1 LLECDKSGGIAA
13 VGVSTLGECTPASDL
28 RGMRVVHILDH
39 SLPAQSGY
47 AYRTLAILREQRAMG
62 WDTLQLTSP
71 QQPDARASM
80 EVVDGLQFFR
90 TLLGP
95 IPPWAPR
102 LVREYALIRATAR
115 TLDQLAREWRP
126 DVLHAHSPVRNALAA
141 LRVGRKRNI
150 PVVYEIR
157 ALWEDAASSHG
168 TLKNGTL
175 GYTFARR
182 LETHAVRRADAVV
195 TISRGLQRE
204 LCSRDVGKGRIS
216 IVPNGVDVRRFV
228 PEQHAQGPRAPA
240 PHPVIGFIG
249 SFYSYEGLDLLL
261 EAAKTIVGDWPGI
274 RFLLVGGGPE
284 EGRLRQLRAAGHLH
298 DHVILTGWLPHDQ
311 VLDAYRAIDI
321 LVYPRRRNRL
331 TELVTPLKPLEAMA
345 MAKVVLASDVGGH
358 RELIKHARTGFLFK
372 ADDVLDLNMR
382 LRELLGASHVW
393 PVIGAAARRF
403 VERERTWP
411 AVAASYAQV
420 YDRAR
425 SRSRKEPERVSRSG
439 A

>member
-1 LLECDKSGGIAA
+1 
-13 VGVSTLGECTPASDL
+13 
-28 RGMRVVHILDH
+28 MRVVHLLDH
-39 SLPAQSGY
+39 SLPVQSGY
-47 AYRTLAILREQRAMG
+47 AYRTLAILREQSAMG
-62 WDTLQLTSP
+62 WETVQLTSP

-80 EVVDGLQFFR
+80 EVVDGVQFFR
-90 TLLGP
+90 TLNRP

-102 LVREYALIRATAR
+102 LVREYALIHATAR
-115 TLDQLAREWRP
+115 RLDQLAREWRP
-126 DVLHAHSPVRNALAA
+126 DLLHAHSPVRNALAA
-141 LRVGRKRNI
+141 LSIGRKLNI

-168 TLKNGTL
+168 TLRNGTL
-175 GYTFARR
+175 GYTLARHM
-182 LETHAVRRADAVV
+182 ETHAVRRADAVV
-195 TISRGLQRE
+195 AISRGLHRE
-204 LCSRDVGKGRIS
+204 LCGRGVRKDRIS
-216 IVPNGVDVRRFV
+216 IVPNGVDVRQFV
-228 PEQHAQGPRAPA
+228 PEQRADGPRAPTR
-240 PHPVIGFIG
+240 HPVIGFIG

-261 EAAKTIVGDWPGI
+261 EAAKRIVRNRPEI

-284 EGRLRQLRAAGHLH
+284 EGRLRELRAAGNLN
-298 DHVILTGWLPHDQ
+298 DHVTLTGWLPHDR
-311 VLDAYRAIDI
+311 VADAYREIDVF
-321 LVYPRRRNRL
+321 VYPRRRNRL

-358 RELIKHARTGFLFK
+358 RELIEHDRTGFLFK
-372 ADDVLDLNMR
+372 ADDVLDLTMR

-425 SRSRKEPERVSRSG
+425 SRSRLTESRDPP
-439 A
+439 

>member
-1 LLECDKSGGIAA
+1 
-13 VGVSTLGECTPASDL
+13 
-28 RGMRVVHILDH
+28 MRIVHVLDH
-39 SLPAQSGY
+39 SLPVQSGY

-71 QQPDARASM
+71 QQPDAQAWM
-80 EVVDGLQFFR
+80 EVVDGVQFFR
-90 TLLGP
+90 TLLAP

-102 LVREYALIRATAR
+102 LVREYAVIRATAR
-115 TLDQLAREWRP
+115 RLDQLAREWRP

-141 LRVGRKRNI
+141 LRVGRKLNI

-168 TLKNGTL
+168 TLRNGTL
-175 GYTFARR
+175 GYSLARR

-204 LCSRDVGKGRIS
+204 LCGRGVGEGRIS

-228 PEQHAQGPRAPA
+228 PEQHAQVPRAPTR
-240 PHPVIGFIG
+240 HPVVGFIG

-261 EAAKTIVGDWPGI
+261 EAARRIVGDRPEI

-284 EGRLRQLRAAGHLH
+284 DGRLRELRDAGNLH
-298 DHVILTGWLPHDQ
+298 DHVSMTGWLPHDRIA
-311 VLDAYRAIDI
+311 DAYRDIDI
-321 LVYPRRRNRL
+321 FVYPRRRNRL

-345 MAKVVLASDVGGH
+345 MGKVVLASDVGGH
-358 RELIKHARTGFLFK
+358 RELIEHARTGFLFK
-372 ADDVLDLNMR
+372 ADDVVDLITR

-393 PVIGAAARRF
+393 PRIGAAARRF

-425 SRSRKEPERVSRSG
+425 STSRKQP
-439 A
+439 

>member
-1 LLECDKSGGIAA
+1 
-13 VGVSTLGECTPASDL
+13 
-28 RGMRVVHILDH
+28 MRVVHILDH
-39 SLPAQSGY
+39 SIPVQSGY
-47 AYRTLAILREQRAMG
+47 AYRTLAILREQAAMG

-71 QQPDARASM
+71 QQPDARAWM
-80 EVVDGLQFFR
+80 EVVDGVQFFR
-90 TLLGP
+90 TLLAP

-115 TLDQLAREWRP
+115 RLDQLARQWRP

-141 LRVGRKRNI
+141 LKIGRKLNI

-168 TLKNGTL
+168 TLRSGTL

-204 LCSRDVGKGRIS
+204 LCGRGVGDGRIS

-228 PEQHAQGPRAPA
+228 PKPDAEGPRAPTR
-240 PHPVIGFIG
+240 HPVIGFIG

-261 EAAKTIVGDWPGI
+261 EAAKIIVGDRPEV

-284 EGRLRQLRAAGHLH
+284 EGRLRALRAAGNLNA
-298 DHVILTGWLPHDQ
+298 HVSMTGWLPHDRIAE
-311 VLDAYRAIDI
+311 AYREIDVF
-321 LVYPRRRNRL
+321 VYPRRQNRL

-358 RELIKHARTGFLFK
+358 RELIDDGRTGFLFK
-372 ADDVLDLNMR
+372 ADDLLDLALR
-382 LRELLGASHVW
+382 LREVLGASHVW
-393 PVIGAAARRF
+393 PVIGTAARRF

-425 SRSRKEPERVSRSG
+425 SVSRRAEG
-439 A
+439 RDPP